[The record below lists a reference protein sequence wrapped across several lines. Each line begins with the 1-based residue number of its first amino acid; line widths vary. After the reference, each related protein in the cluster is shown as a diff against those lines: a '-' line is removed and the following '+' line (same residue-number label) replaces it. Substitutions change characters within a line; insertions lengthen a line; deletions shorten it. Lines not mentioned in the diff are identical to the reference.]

1 MDRNKPD
8 KITACKLFCFCW
20 VDFHYALSLIK
31 ICSFASNQSIDQSTK
46 QSINPGTAQHND
58 HSLLITS
65 YLDTLLPGS
74 SPPTWITEENEEVE
88 RRFIGRSHFVVD
100 ERGGD
105 ALNSSDVFTHTSCR
119 VYHKTESSVGSLGD
133 AQHAESG
140 EETWRKEN
148 SLWDSFSTKRPLR
161 SQHHMTG
168 IPKQK

>member
-1 MDRNKPD
+1 M
-8 KITACKLFCFCW
+8 
-20 VDFHYALSLIK
+20 
-31 ICSFASNQSIDQSTK
+31 QSVNRSVHQAIDQSRNSFSLEDAPSYKEELCFKHPLSSGADNTK
-46 QSINPGTAQHND
+46 PCVVWAQHND

-140 EETWRKEN
+140 EET
-148 SLWDSFSTKRPLR
+148 
-161 SQHHMTG
+161 
-168 IPKQK
+168 

>member
-1 MDRNKPD
+1 M
-8 KITACKLFCFCW
+8 F
-20 VDFHYALSLIK
+20 
-31 ICSFASNQSIDQSTK
+31 ICNQSIDQSTK
-46 QSINPGTAQHND
+46 QSINPGILSLSHEDAPSNKEELCFKHPLSSGADNTKPCVVWAQHND

-140 EETWRKEN
+140 EET
-148 SLWDSFSTKRPLR
+148 
-161 SQHHMTG
+161 
-168 IPKQK
+168 

>member
-1 MDRNKPD
+1 MV
-8 KITACKLFCFCW
+8 W
-20 VDFHYALSLIK
+20 
-31 ICSFASNQSIDQSTK
+31 
-46 QSINPGTAQHND
+46 AQHND

-140 EETWRKEN
+140 EET
-148 SLWDSFSTKRPLR
+148 
-161 SQHHMTG
+161 
-168 IPKQK
+168 